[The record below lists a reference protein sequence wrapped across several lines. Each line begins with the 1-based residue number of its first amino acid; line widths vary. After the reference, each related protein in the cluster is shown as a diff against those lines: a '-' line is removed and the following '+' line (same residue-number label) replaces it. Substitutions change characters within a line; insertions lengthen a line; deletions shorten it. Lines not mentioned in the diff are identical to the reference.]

1 MRNILLR
8 ELCIRFIKIF
18 DIGYIT
24 LIYFIL
30 GILCAKLF
38 DKIYDTFDENTEK
51 KKSIARRTLE
61 LIGMMWVSGIII
73 YIVTN
78 IVELIPSPFNGVCG
92 FEHLRLKELKNG
104 VVFVFVF
111 LYFQKNF
118 KSKLQLLYDNIG
130 V

>member
-1 MRNILLR
+1 M
-8 ELCIRFIKIF
+8 ELTVESVHAPLQQVVLVSLSVLVLDCVSPKPYRVFR
-18 DIGYIT
+18 
-24 LIYFIL
+24 L
-30 GILCAKLF
+30 
-38 DKIYDTFDENTEK
+38 
-51 KKSIARRTLE
+51 
-61 LIGMMWVSGIII
+61 SGIII
-73 YIVTN
+73 YLVTN

-130 V
+130 M